1 MQILVRNTKASLCL
15 LALSLWFVPG
25 AQAQDE
31 EEKRGWYFSADLSYV
46 LTAGNAEAS
55 TIGLGLKADRY
66 WERSRLKLAARG
78 IRVESALKTRT
89 AVGSSQDDFQL
100 VEEKNTETTA
110 ENYLAGAK
118 YDWDVAEVL
127 FLFGS
132 ADWVRN
138 TFAGVESR
146 VVMTAGAGNTILD
159 DAKHTLRTNYGLTTT
174 YQKDVAS
181 DPSRSDW
188 FGGLRFGYNYD
199 LTVTETAQFEST
211 GILDSAFDDFEDIRI
226 NWLNSLSVSISQLLA
241 LKAGLLLQWDN
252 TPSLT
257 EVPLENP
264 LGTPTG
270 ETVFVPLEELDTAFN
285 VALVLNF

>member
-1 MQILVRNTKASLCL
+1 MTMQILVRNAKASLCL

-110 ENYLAGAK
+110 ENYFAGAK

-146 VVMTAGAGNTILD
+146 VVMTAPKPVT
-159 DAKHTLRTNYGLTTT
+159 DA
-174 YQKDVAS
+174 
-181 DPSRSDW
+181 RSDGPRKSELAPVVIDSTRLPEPLGQNHHPFLI
-188 FGGLRFGYNYD
+188 FGRQ
-199 LTVTETAQFEST
+199 A
-211 GILDSAFDDFEDIRI
+211 RI
-226 NWLNSLSVSISQLLA
+226 GPGGRLGHRLSVEHL
-241 LKAGLLLQWDN
+241 G
-252 TPSLT
+252 
-257 EVPLENP
+257 EVLWK
-264 LGTPTG
+264 G
-270 ETVFVPLEELDTAFN
+270 
-285 VALVLNF
+285 